1 MNRRF
6 QKSIILIK
14 NDITKDI
21 IKDVKQRIDEWISTV
36 LVDRMGKNKFLQNWQ
51 ACTDRISKN
60 IKGILYTFKTYN
72 EARIFVEFK
81 YFSF

>member
-1 MNRRF
+1 MNRRL

-14 NDITKDI
+14 SGITKDVI
-21 IKDVKQRIDEWISTV
+21 TEKRIAGCISTFHV
-36 LVDRMGKNKFLQNWQ
+36 NRMGKNKCLQNCK
-51 ACTDRISKN
+51 AYTDRISKN
-60 IKGILYTFKTYN
+60 IKGITFKTYN